1 MSVLFL
7 CIFLVMLMVVVF
19 YFVRMN
25 KKSMDISKFA
35 DLLYKDDK
43 EK

>member
-7 CIFLVMLMVVVF
+7 CIFLVVLMVVVF

-25 KKSMDISKFA
+25 KKSMGISKFA